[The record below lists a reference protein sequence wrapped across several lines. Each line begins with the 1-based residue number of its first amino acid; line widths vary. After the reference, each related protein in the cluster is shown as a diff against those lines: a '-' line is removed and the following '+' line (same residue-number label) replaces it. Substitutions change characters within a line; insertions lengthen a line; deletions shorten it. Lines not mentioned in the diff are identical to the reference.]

1 MIQFNY
7 LLNLVDPNGGHNV
20 PEVVLSS
27 GLRGGLVSNL
37 VISLSLGIIALT
49 VWFNWPYKGIK
60 YK

>member
-49 VWFNWPYKGIK
+49 VWFN
-60 YK
+60 